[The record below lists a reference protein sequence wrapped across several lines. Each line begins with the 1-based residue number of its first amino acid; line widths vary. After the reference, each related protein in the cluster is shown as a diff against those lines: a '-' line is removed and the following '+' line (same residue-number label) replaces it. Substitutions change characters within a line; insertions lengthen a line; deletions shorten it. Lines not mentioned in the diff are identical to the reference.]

1 MRLPIDD
8 ILPELIAALARA
20 GRAVLQAPPGAGKTT
35 RVPLALLEAGAVQG
49 RILMLEPRR
58 LAARA
63 AAERMAQTLGEGVGQ
78 TIGYRMRGDSKTS
91 PATRIEVVTEGI
103 LTRMIQDAPDLPEI
117 GAIIFDEF
125 HERSLN
131 ADLGLALSWELRGA
145 LRPDLKILVMSAT
158 LDAAPVAALLDDAPL
173 VTSAGQAFE
182 VVTHH
187 LPAPLPK
194 ETRLER
200 AMADLILQALHKTEG
215 GILAFLPGQGEIA
228 RTAAL
233 LDLPRD
239 IRLHQL
245 YGAMPL
251 AAQRAAITPEAD
263 GARKLVLATSIA
275 ETSLTIT
282 DISVVIDSGRA
293 RRARFDPA
301 SGMTRLVTEPVSRAE
316 ADQRRGRAGRV
327 SAGICYRNWTKGS
340 EGALPAFPPAEIEA
354 ADLTGL
360 ALELALWGSADGLAF
375 LTQPPLGALAE
386 ARALLQGLGG
396 LDAEGRITA
405 HGRAMAAM
413 PLHPRLAH
421 MLLSGDARAA
431 RIAALLGERDPLQ
444 GQTSQSDLK
453 LRLRLL
459 DGPAGKSPPLA
470 RIRQEMARLKPLAT
484 GRALSDAQYLALAYP
499 DRIGMRRKGDAPRY
513 ILSGGKGAIFDA
525 GDELAGARLIVAS
538 DLDGNPREARIRGAL
553 ALTETELRDIY
564 GDQIAWQKIC
574 DWNPRL
580 RRVETKLQERF
591 GALILDER
599 HDPKPNPEEVTK
611 ALCAGIRDL
620 GLNALGW
627 TRGATFLRARIAFAG
642 LADVRDEA
650 LLARLEEWA
659 LPFLG
664 TARTADDLGRFDP
677 SEGLKLLVGYEA
689 LAELDRL
696 APAHWTTP
704 LGRQVAIDYGDA
716 QPGIALRIQEVFGVT
731 EHPRIGPDRLPI
743 KFTLLSPA
751 QRPIQVTQDLPQF
764 WEGSYADVRKD
775 MRAQYPRHPWPEDPR
790 AADPTLRAKPRGT

>member
-1 MRLPIDD
+1 
-8 ILPELIAALARA
+8 
-20 GRAVLQAPPGAGKTT
+20 
-35 RVPLALLEAGAVQG
+35 
-49 RILMLEPRR
+49 
-58 LAARA
+58 
-63 AAERMAQTLGEGVGQ
+63 
-78 TIGYRMRGDSKTS
+78 
-91 PATRIEVVTEGI
+91 
-103 LTRMIQDAPDLPEI
+103 
-117 GAIIFDEF
+117 
-125 HERSLN
+125 
-131 ADLGLALSWELRGA
+131 
-145 LRPDLKILVMSAT
+145 
-158 LDAAPVAALLDDAPL
+158 
-173 VTSAGQAFE
+173 
-182 VVTHH
+182 
-187 LPAPLPK
+187 
-194 ETRLER
+194 
-200 AMADLILQALHKTEG
+200 
-215 GILAFLPGQGEIA
+215 
-228 RTAAL
+228 
-233 LDLPRD
+233 
-239 IRLHQL
+239 
-245 YGAMPL
+245 
-251 AAQRAAITPEAD
+251 
-263 GARKLVLATSIA
+263 
-275 ETSLTIT
+275 
-282 DISVVIDSGRA
+282 
-293 RRARFDPA
+293 
-301 SGMTRLVTEPVSRAE
+301 
-316 ADQRRGRAGRV
+316 
-327 SAGICYRNWTKGS
+327 
-340 EGALPAFPPAEIEA
+340 
-354 ADLTGL
+354 
-360 ALELALWGSADGLAF
+360 
-375 LTQPPLGALAE
+375 
-386 ARALLQGLGG
+386 
-396 LDAEGRITA
+396 
-405 HGRAMAAM
+405 MAAM

-459 DGPAGKSPPLA
+459 DGPAGKSPALA
-470 RIRQEMARLKPLAT
+470 CIRQEMARLKPMAK

-553 ALTETELRDIY
+553 ALTEAELRDIY
-564 GDQIAWQKIC
+564 GDHIAWQKIC

-580 RRVETKLQERF
+580 RRVETQLQERF

-599 HDPKPNPEEVTK
+599 HDPNPDPEEVAKT
-611 ALCAGIRDL
+611 LCAGIRDL

-642 LADVRDEA
+642 LTDVSDEA
-650 LLARLEEWA
+650 LLARLEDWA

-716 QPGIALRIQEVFGVT
+716 QPAIALRIQEVFGVT